1 MSQMRVPVTDAF
13 DKTDPLESLEVQ
25 LTPKQIQWLEDTA
38 ADRGL
43 SVDHMLRSIIN
54 AQIRGAEQA
63 APAERGDG
71 TAHQSPPDVSGS
83 SPTESP
89 PEPDAEEDGAS
100 DPPSIVESLR
110 SASERLQDLTKNDED
125 AQEPDLHDTLARLQ
139 AHVDSRSSPADA
151 SSSEDA
157 PQTTMLDSE
166 NRSMFDMMEDE

>member
-1 MSQMRVPVTDAF
+1 MSEMRVPVTDAF

-25 LTPKQIQWLEDTA
+25 LTPKQIQWLKDTA

-54 AQIRGAEQA
+54 AQIRGAEEA
-63 APAERGDG
+63 PPAPAERGDG
-71 TAHQSPPDVSGS
+71 TAHESPPNVS
-83 SPTESP
+83 EST

-125 AQEPDLHDTLARLQ
+125 AEEPDLHDTLARLQ
-139 AHVDSRSSPADA
+139 AHLGSRSSTADA

-157 PQTTMLDSE
+157 PQTTMLDNE